1 MVFIILISFE
11 FLSFLFHSVVA
22 NSLCQSGALY
32 IHNFALLAG
41 DSTSIEPVLLL
52 LLRTSKHHLRPPE
65 LFLCSL
71 SLPCAK
77 VELSLDPID
86 LLPGLLLAQLNL
98 LDLSKL
104 LVKLEKKFGILRLL
118 GSRGL
123 LQVLYVLAVLLK
135 QRVLAWREIGI
146 VLKDF

>member
-1 MVFIILISFE
+1 
-11 FLSFLFHSVVA
+11 
-22 NSLCQSGALY
+22 
-32 IHNFALLAG
+32 
-41 DSTSIEPVLLL
+41 
-52 LLRTSKHHLRPPE
+52 
-65 LFLCSL
+65 L

-86 LLPGLLLAQLNL
+86 LLPSLLLAQLNL
-98 LDLSKL
+98 LDVFKL
-104 LVKLEKKFGILRLL
+104 LVKLVKKFGILRLL